1 MKMYKT
7 ERSSTQIVEIGVERA
22 TEKSVWFYDAYG
34 LSRFLRHSDYIDYW
48 DTLEEARDHLISQA
62 QDKKAYLLSQVE
74 KLNNEIETLIAMKEQ
89 T

>member
-7 ERSSTQIVEIGVERA
+7 KRSSTQIVEIDVERT

-34 LSRFLRHSDYIDYW
+34 LSRFLRHSDFIDYW
-48 DTLEEARDHLISQA
+48 DTWEEARDHLISQA
-62 QDKKAYLLSQVE
+62 QDQKAYLLCQVE
-74 KLNNEIETLIAMKEQ
+74 RLNDKIETLIAMKEQ